1 MAFSQKERWSIE
13 TDPKMLQRLKLTD
26 KNFKITA
33 INMLTCLAEKVNNK
47 HEQVGNF
54 SKKFTVPKK
63 KEKKILEL
71 KNTLLKMKVISHS

>member
-13 TDPKMLQRLKLTD
+13 TDPKMLQRLELTD

-47 HEQVGNF
+47 HE
-54 SKKFTVPKK
+54 
-63 KEKKILEL
+63 
-71 KNTLLKMKVISHS
+71 